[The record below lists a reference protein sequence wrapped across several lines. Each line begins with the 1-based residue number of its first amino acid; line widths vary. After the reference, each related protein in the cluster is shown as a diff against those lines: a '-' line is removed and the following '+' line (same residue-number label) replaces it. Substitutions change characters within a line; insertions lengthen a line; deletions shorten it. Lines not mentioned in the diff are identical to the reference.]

1 MPRKIIAVL
10 VGILAGFL
18 IIEMLEFL
26 RQYFLPFQAEII
38 AKNDGFPD
46 AQEWI
51 DAVPFKH
58 FIFLMFA
65 YLAGSF
71 GAGFLTVT
79 ISPHKMLAFVTG
91 FALLIG
97 IIIQV
102 FSLPHPLWF
111 ILISLSIYLPF
122 AYLGGILSMKLFRE
136 S

>member
-18 IIEMLEFL
+18 IIELLEFL

-38 AKNDGFPD
+38 IKNNGFPD

-51 DAVPFKH
+51 EALPLNY
-58 FIFLMFA
+58 FIFLLIA

-79 ISPHKMLAFVTG
+79 ISPHKILAFVTG
-91 FALLIG
+91 FALLISVV
-97 IIIQV
+97 IQV

-111 ILISLSIYLPF
+111 IIVSLSIFLPF
-122 AYLGGILSMKLFRE
+122 AYLGGILSMKLFRK